1 MCMCVIT
8 SAKSIWINKI
18 SLHFGPH
25 WEETATDTQFTPSQE
40 IAARINGLYNR
51 DDPSIIQLCIHFVQ
65 KW

>member
-25 WEETATDTQFTPSQE
+25 WEETATDTQFTLELKLDPM
-40 IAARINGLYNR
+40 RI
-51 DDPSIIQLCIHFVQ
+51 SESSWE
-65 KW
+65 K